1 MRFIRIYPLYA
12 QAVDMFYPLFFQSYS
27 RSFTQYLWKKKIKYF
42 HLKTMI
48 FPKVFHKKFT
58 VSK

>member
-1 MRFIRIYPLYA
+1 M
-12 QAVDMFYPLFFQSYS
+12 DMFYPLFSQFYP

>member
-1 MRFIRIYPLYA
+1 M
-12 QAVDMFYPLFFQSYS
+12 DMFYPLFFQSYP